1 MKSSAMAR
9 EPVTNWPIATKNP
22 AAIIARFARML
33 EAIVKVLWFL
43 LLAFFCASVVAQDG
57 ATLYQQHCAVCHN
70 APKGRIPALKA
81 LRGMSGT
88 AILRALNSGTMRE
101 QAKGLSEQ
109 ERAAVAAYL
118 SGGAASKAPGTA
130 PQAPSGLCTAGT
142 PQVSGTPSDW
152 NGFGASI
159 ANTRFQ
165 TTDAA
170 GIRAEDVPK
179 LRLKWAFSLG
189 DVTNARGQPVSVA
202 GRLFVGTAAGK
213 LYALDA
219 KTGCTYWSFDAEA
232 AIRSGV
238 IVGAAEQTTSRPAV
252 FFGDAKANAYA
263 VDADTGKLM
272 WKAHLGDHPAAVIT
286 AAPSLAPG
294 VVYFALSSFEELSG
308 AQPNYQCCTFRGSVT
323 ALDASSGKI
332 LWKTYTIAQPA
343 SPTSKTK
350 SGIQRLGPSGAAV
363 WATPTI
369 DLKRNLI
376 YIATGDNYSDPPSA
390 TSDAVLA
397 LDRSSGK
404 ILWSR
409 QMTAND
415 AYTVDCEAAVI
426 TNCPESK
433 GPDFDFGQPPILVAL
448 PNGKDALVIG
458 QKSGIAYALDPDQQ
472 GAVLWQTR
480 VGKGGSLGGIQWG
493 SAADEKNMYVALSDI
508 GFMVS
513 ADPDKPGEMKLALD
527 ASKGGG
533 LFALDLLTGKKVW
546 SAPPPSCGER
556 KQCSPAQPAAVSGIP
571 GVVFS
576 GAVDGHFRAY
586 ASNTGEVIWD
596 YDTAREYDAVN
607 GQKAHGGA
615 IDGGGPAVAG
625 GMVYLYSGYSQWGG
639 IPGNA
644 LLAFSVEG
652 K

>member
-1 MKSSAMAR
+1 MKLR
-9 EPVTNWPIATKNP
+9 
-22 AAIIARFARML
+22 
-33 EAIVKVLWFL
+33 WFL
-43 LLAFFCASVVAQDG
+43 LVALSCASVAQDG
-57 ATLYQQHCAVCHN
+57 AVIYKQYCAACHD
-70 APKGRIPALKA
+70 APKGRIPALEA
-81 LRGMSGT
+81 LRGMSNA
-88 AILRALNSGTMRE
+88 AILRALNSGSMRE
-101 QAKGLSEQ
+101 EAKSLNAQQRG
-109 ERAAVAAYL
+109 AVAAYL
-118 SGGAASKAPGTA
+118 GTGTSVPLPVTASQTASGFCSTSAPPA
-130 PQAPSGLCTAGT
+130 
-142 PQVSGTPSDW
+142 SGTHSAW
-152 NGFGASI
+152 NGFGANT

-170 GIRAEDVPK
+170 GMRAEDVPK
-179 LRLKWAFSLG
+179 LQLKWAFSLG
-189 DVTNARGQPVSVA
+189 DVTGARGQPVVVG
-202 GRLFVGTAAGK
+202 GRLFAGTAAGK

-232 AIRSGV
+232 GIRSGV
-238 IVGAAEQTTSRPAV
+238 VVGAADQTTASPAV
-252 FFGDAKANAYA
+252 FFGDAKANSYA
-263 VDADTGKLM
+263 LEAETGKLI
-272 WKAHLGDHPAAVIT
+272 WKTHLDDHPAAVIT
-286 AAPSLAPG
+286 AAPTLAAG
-294 VVYFALSSFEELSG
+294 VVYVGLSSFEELSG
-308 AQPNYQCCTFRGSVT
+308 AQPKYQCCTFRGSVA
-323 ALDASSGKI
+323 ALDAASGKV

-343 SPTSKTK
+343 SATTTTK
-350 SGIQRLGPSGAAV
+350 SGVQRFGPSGAAV
-363 WATPTI
+363 WSTPTI
-369 DLKRNLI
+369 DLKRNAI

-390 TSDAVLA
+390 TSDAVIA
-397 LDRSSGK
+397 LDRRSGK
-404 ILWSR
+404 ILWTR

-415 AYTVDCEAAVI
+415 AYTVDCEAPVI

-433 GPDFDFGQPPILVAL
+433 GSDFDFGQPPILAPL

-508 GFMVS
+508 GFKV
-513 ADPDKPGEMKLALD
+513 APDPDQPGKIKLTLD
-527 ASKGGG
+527 ATQGGG
-533 LFALDLLTGKKVW
+533 LFALDLLTGNKVW
-546 SAPPPSCGER
+546 SAPPPVCGER
-556 KQCSPAQPAAVSGIP
+556 TRCSPAQAAAVSAIP

-576 GAVDGHFRAY
+576 GSVDAHVRAY
-586 ASNTGEVIWD
+586 ASSTGAVIWD

-615 IDGGGPAVAG
+615 IDGGGPAVVG